1 MKLSTTICYLFFTL
15 VFFNCSQESQEN
27 EKNEASILPDPY
39 NGGIKLP
46 PNFGATIVVDSL
58 GRGRHLT
65 VRGNGDIYVHLRKLT
80 DEDHGIIALR
90 DTTGN
95 GKADLVQGF
104 SKVTGTGIEIHKNHL
119 YYSSRT
125 IVLRSPLSPE
135 SLVPA
140 NTADTLVELVDGS
153 GHMEK
158 PFAFDGQ
165 GNIYVNVGSFSNA
178 CQVEKRTQG
187 SPGIDPCEEL
197 ETRAG
202 IWQFKDDKQGQVQDL
217 SLRYAT
223 GIRNAVALEWN
234 PQVNALFA
242 VQHGRDDLHRF
253 WPEHFT
259 EVQNVEL
266 PSEEFFQVDEGD
278 DFGWPY
284 CYHDPFRK
292 TKYLAPEYG
301 GDGEKIARCSEAKM
315 PLIGFPGHW
324 GPNDILFYQGD
335 QFPERYKHG
344 AFIAFHGSWNRLN
357 HDQAGFN
364 VIFVPMAEGKPSGVW
379 EVFADG
385 FVGPA
390 PVTNPS
396 NARFRP
402 CGLAEGPDGSLY
414 VVDSQVGRVWRIM
427 HYPEGLPEIEME
439 TEPIVEET
447 IEDETVTP
455 ELAAGKMVYDA
466 YCKACHMDNGKG
478 VPGMNPPLAETDWVV
493 GDKTRLIN
501 VVLNGLSDP
510 IEING
515 EIYQN
520 AMASFSFL
528 SDQQISDVLTY
539 VRQSFGNEAGEVTME
554 EVKKVRADN
563 K

>member
-1 MKLSTTICYLFFTL
+1 MRSNIAACSIFLTLAFFH
-15 VFFNCSQESQEN
+15 CSPESPEN
-27 EKNEASILPDPY
+27 EKEESAILPDPY
-39 NGGIKLP
+39 NGGITLP
-46 PNFGATIVVDSL
+46 PDFGATIVADSL

-65 VRGNGDIYVHLRKLT
+65 VRDNGDIYVHLRKLT
-80 DEDHGIIALR
+80 DGGHGIVALR

-95 GKADLVQGF
+95 GKADRLQGF
-104 SKVTGTGIEIHKNHL
+104 SEVTGTGIEIHKNHL

-125 IVLRSPLSPE
+125 QVLRSPLLPDA
-135 SLVPA
+135 LTPA
-140 NTADTLVELVDGS
+140 NTADTLIQLVEGS

-158 PFAFDGQ
+158 PFTFDGQ

-178 CQVEKRTQG
+178 CQVEKRTKG
-187 SPGIDPCEEL
+187 SPGFDPCEEL

-202 IWQFKDDKQGQVQDL
+202 IWRFKDEAEGQIQDL

-234 PQVNALFA
+234 TEVHALFA

-259 EVQNVEL
+259 EIQNVEL
-266 PSEEFFQVDEGD
+266 PSEEFFQVNEGD

-292 TKYLAPEYG
+292 AKYLNPEYG
-301 GDGEKIARCSEAKM
+301 GDGEKIERCATAKM

-324 GPNDILFYQGD
+324 GPNDILFYRGD
-335 QFPERYKHG
+335 QFPERYKNG

-364 VIFVPMAEGKPSGVW
+364 VIFVPMEGGKPSGVW

-390 PVTNPS
+390 PVTNPG

-414 VVDSQVGRVWRIM
+414 IVDSQVGRVWRIM
-427 HYPEGLPEIEME
+427 YYPEGLPEMAV
-439 TEPIVEET
+439 EPVVAEKAEEEET
-447 IEDETVTP
+447 IAP
-455 ELAAGKMVYDA
+455 ELAAGKLVYDA

-478 VPGMNPPLAETDWVV
+478 VPGMNPPLVETDWVL
-493 GDKTRLIN
+493 GDKTRLIK

-528 SDQQISDVLTY
+528 SDQQIADVLTY
-539 VRQSFGNEAGEVTME
+539 IRQSFGNDAEAVSIA
-554 EVKKVRADN
+554 EVKEVRAGN
-563 K
+563 E